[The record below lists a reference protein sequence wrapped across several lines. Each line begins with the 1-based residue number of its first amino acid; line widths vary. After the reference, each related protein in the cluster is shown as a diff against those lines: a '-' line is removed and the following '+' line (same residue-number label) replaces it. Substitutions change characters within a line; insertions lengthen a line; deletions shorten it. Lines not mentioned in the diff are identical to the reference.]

1 MYLNLDNGVAKTGG
15 KCYNIFIECGRGSMV
30 ERDLAK
36 VKTRVRFP
44 SPAPVSSAERRFFY
58 AFLEKYRPASN
69 SMYVGRKSI
78 IWLITSGGV
87 SSADI
92 VRSTTMT

>member
-44 SPAPVSSAERRFFY
+44 SPAPISNPPLGAVFLFPGGRWQIKKAGCPAFF
-58 AFLEKYRPASN
+58 
-69 SMYVGRKSI
+69 I
-78 IWLITSGGV
+78 
-87 SSADI
+87 
-92 VRSTTMT
+92 

>member
-15 KCYNIFIECGRGSMV
+15 KCYNISIDCGRGSMV

-44 SPAPVSSAERRFFY
+44 SPAPVKHPPEGGFFMPV
-58 AFLEKYRPASN
+58 FN
-69 SMYVGRKSI
+69 
-78 IWLITSGGV
+78 
-87 SSADI
+87 
-92 VRSTTMT
+92 